1 MTKEGRVVA
10 LISMTVFLYG
20 LSTLFKTGSL
30 VFPFPLN
37 ELFFLFGCV
46 LINISSI
53 SKEKTK
59 VVLPLAAA
67 IFGLFSQEFYWSQ
80 VLLPEQME
88 VFSNSLL
95 KDVFQILHYISIV
108 LWSTLIIRNSNI
120 KYSNYLFITNVLA
133 LSTAFFYDWI
143 LMEFILFLLVIL
155 ISIKHLKITPS
166 FNLWVLYVFLFFT
179 KYWSLG
185 VFV

>member
-80 VLLPEQME
+80 VLLPEQM
-88 VFSNSLL
+88 
-95 KDVFQILHYISIV
+95 
-108 LWSTLIIRNSNI
+108 
-120 KYSNYLFITNVLA
+120 
-133 LSTAFFYDWI
+133 
-143 LMEFILFLLVIL
+143 
-155 ISIKHLKITPS
+155 
-166 FNLWVLYVFLFFT
+166 
-179 KYWSLG
+179 
-185 VFV
+185 

>member
-30 VFPFPLN
+30 IFPFPLN

-53 SKEKTK
+53 FKEKTK
-59 VVLPLAAA
+59 VILPLASAL
-67 IFGLFSQEFYWSQ
+67 FGVLGQEFYWFQ
-80 VLLPEQME
+80 VLSPEQME
-88 VFSNSLL
+88 VFSNALL
-95 KDVFQILHYISIV
+95 KDVFQILHYITIV
-108 LWSTLIIRNSNI
+108 LWSALIIRNSNI
-120 KYSNYLFITNVLA
+120 KYSNYLFIINVLV

-143 LMEFILFLLVIL
+143 LIEFLLFLQVI
-155 ISIKHLKITPS
+155 IVSFKHLRLTPS